1 MGTTRQEKLA
11 RLGWIKQAT
20 YDEPRLSE
28 MVDTYRE
35 IGLEVHLEPL
45 HPDQEPGCAIC
56 MASMPDKYK
65 TIYTR
70 RSPVK

>member
-11 RLGWIKQAT
+11 RQGWMKQAT

-28 MVDTYRE
+28 MVAAYRQ
-35 IGLEVHLEPL
+35 IGLEVHLETFD
-45 HPDQEPGCAIC
+45 PDEKPGCTRC
-56 MASMPDKYK
+56 MALMPEKYK

-70 RSPVK
+70 KKP